1 MLGQAK
7 QNSGVRWAPDCP
19 ECISSISELICV
31 MRRVEL
37 ISEGVQELD
46 PGIEPFPSLRNG
58 HHPHKVFSLE
68 LWWQVVLG
76 AETACAGSRKR
87 GCSGDRQHSSLEK
100 RKKCPLS
107 TIQQ

>member
-1 MLGQAK
+1 
-7 QNSGVRWAPDCP
+7 
-19 ECISSISELICV
+19 

-87 GCSGDRQHSSLEK
+87 GCSGDRQLGETQEVSALHHSTVRAGRPARAGLA
-100 RKKCPLS
+100 
-107 TIQQ
+107 